1 MPRFP
6 YMNFPFPYYN
16 NRRFSNSYP
25 TSPFPTFPANFQ
37 NAELSKSQNVNTQDF
52 QNPKHFFDFDNISS
66 VRTNDTVSNSNRFD
80 SCHFEK
86 QKNKSNNNNNDYSF
100 DLFGLKIY
108 TDDVL
113 LVSLIYFLYS
123 EGVKDEGLFIVLI
136 LLLLS

>member
-16 NRRFSNSYP
+16 NKPFPNSY
-25 TSPFPTFPANFQ
+25 SPSAIVYNE
-37 NAELSKSQNVNTQDF
+37 NNSSNTQ
-52 QNPKHFFDFDNISS
+52 IGLTSS
-66 VRTNDTVSNSNRFD
+66 NTPSDSRSFIDT
-80 SCHFEK
+80 
-86 QKNKSNNNNNDYSF
+86 KNKSNISNDDYLF

-123 EGVKDEGLFIVLI
+123 EDVKDDGLFIVLI

>member
-16 NRRFSNSYP
+16 NRALPNAYNHSSFSAISQSDKKSTPCPLDCNETIPSKQNIGLTSSINS
-25 TSPFPTFPANFQ
+25 
-37 NAELSKSQNVNTQDF
+37 LD
-52 QNPKHFFDFDNISS
+52 
-66 VRTNDTVSNSNRFD
+66 SNRFSD
-80 SCHFEK
+80 K
-86 QKNKSNNNNNDYSF
+86 KNKSNISNDDYLF